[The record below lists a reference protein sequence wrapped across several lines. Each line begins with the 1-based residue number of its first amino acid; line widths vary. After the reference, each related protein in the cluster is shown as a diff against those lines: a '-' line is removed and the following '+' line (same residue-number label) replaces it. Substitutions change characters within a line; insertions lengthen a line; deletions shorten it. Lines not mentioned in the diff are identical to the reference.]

1 MFGNVQEI
9 IDFHKK
15 YFTPTLRKADGNSE
29 KLLYLLKH
37 RNREMKGL
45 YGKFCINKTKSTYII
60 SQHRDFME
68 QLRTFAQ
75 SKYGLSDLLDLIVLR
90 TTQYKMLFDEVARL
104 SRAAEQE
111 QEFAVFSECSGL
123 AHELA
128 KVADTMMTAGNIE
141 DFAKVGKGKGLN
153 ETNFQNT

>member
-1 MFGNVQEI
+1 MIVQPVVE
-9 IDFHKK
+9 
-15 YFTPTLRKADGNSE
+15 PM
-29 KLLYLLKH
+29 KH
-37 RNREMKGL
+37 YTAL
-45 YGKFCINKTKSTYII
+45 
-60 SQHRDFME
+60 
-68 QLRTFAQ
+68 LRTFAQ

-141 DFAKVGKGKGLN
+141 DFAKVGKGLN
-153 ETNFQNT
+153 ETNFKNTQSPQNLH